1 MQNNETI
8 TLYRKDNNG
17 KIQFWSVDHF
27 MDKSSVV
34 IKYGFLNGGFR
45 QLIVPTKEVP
55 NRILQKRKKGYLS
68 LDEVKDDQGSS
79 PVEVGNMESYLS
91 AYLPKFLSS
100 VDGEYLPMLAKAVN
114 DKTFAKINAYGGQWK
129 INGLRC
135 FLTIQRLNN
144 ALFDAYMVTFRSRE
158 GKEFVHLGNLKN
170 RLLAFLDHKTIDYI
184 VDNNIVLDGEL
195 YIPGLTIEAINSA
208 VKNENNPF
216 NSKVQFWCYDLA
228 IEDDIFSSRDEIRD
242 NVFYKYNK
250 YFLNKETHLNVTDS
264 FVNVPTIYVNDNE
277 EAVIIRDGF
286 IDLGFEGLVLK
297 DYNSEYQFGRRNSAM
312 WKYKRSTD
320 GKFKIVDIYPEG
332 SKRANLP
339 IILCQNDVNDEKFET
354 RVCGN
359 HQYQEEV
366 LTNKD
371 KYIGKYLFVEFGE
384 RSGVKQVPFHIKNTY
399 IIN

>member
-170 RLLAFLDHKTIDYI
+170 RLLALLDHQTIDYI

-208 VKNENNPF
+208 VKNKNNPF

-228 IEDDIFSSRDEIRD
+228 IEDDIFVSREDIRY
-242 NVFYKYNK
+242 NLFYEYIKTFK
-250 YFLNKETHLNVTDS
+250 NKEEHLNVTDS
-264 FVNVPTIYVNDNE
+264 FINLPTFNVTGNQEAIKFRDN
-277 EAVIIRDGF
+277 F

-297 DYNSEYQFGRRNSAM
+297 DFDTEYQFGRRNSAM
-312 WKYKRSTD
+312 WKYKRHTD

-339 IILCQNDVNDEKFET
+339 IILCQNDINDEKFET

-359 HQYQEEV
+359 HHYQEHV
-366 LTNKD
+366 LIHKND
-371 KYIGKYLFVEFGE
+371 YIGKYLFVEFGE